1 MAAETDSTGS
11 FGTVDL
17 SNLIASILDSYRD
30 MEMPVP
36 RYVAVI
42 VVPGV
47 MAFFLTVVAAFTLDM
62 PMVVRLPMPLLGILV
77 LVAALVYPKI
87 QQDQRRKRMEEVF
100 HLYVTHMTVL
110 STTNIDRVEVFR
122 RIATEDEYGPLSE
135 ETRRI
140 VQLVDTWNQSLD
152 DACRMRAKKVPSD
165 HVADFFDRL
174 SYTIN
179 AGESL
184 SNYLVSEQSTIIQNY
199 ATIYEGQ
206 LENLEVMKDLYL
218 SMVLSVT
225 FALVF
230 ATVLPVLSGT
240 NPNMTVAA
248 VVVMYTFIQIGFL
261 YAIYVVSP
269 TDPVWYFPPDRT
281 TGVERRLRLAT
292 AAGIGLAL
300 LLVVGTVTVMLGLTP
315 IRPNSVPL
323 PMYAAVPTT
332 PLIIPGIVAR
342 RLEADVKDRD
352 AEYVSFIRA
361 LGASETAQQTTTT
374 KVLARLRKKDFGP
387 LTENVDDLYTRLKM
401 RLSPEDAW
409 RFFTGDAHS
418 YLIQKFSEMYL
429 VGRQMG
435 GDPKHLGELISDNM
449 NEVLQLRERRD
460 QATMTLVGVIYGISA
475 AATFAFFIG
484 LGIVQVLSGMT
495 VDLGSTA
502 AFDFSTLIHTEVYD
516 VDVIEYLLTV
526 TVLINALLSSLIV
539 RLVDGG
545 HKVNSYMH
553 FVVLTWI
560 TAVIGTATL
569 SVVDTLLAV

>member
-1 MAAETDSTGS
+1 MAAETDTAGS
-11 FGTVDL
+11 LEGVDF
-17 SNLIASILDSYRD
+17 SSVVSSVLDSYRD
-30 MEMPVP
+30 MEMAVP

-42 VVPGV
+42 VIPGLL
-47 MAFFLTVVAAFTLDM
+47 AFFFTIVAAIVLDL
-62 PMVVRLPMPLLGILV
+62 PVVVRLPMPLLGL
-77 LVAALVYPKI
+77 LGFGAALLYPKL

-122 RIATEDEYGPLSE
+122 RIASEEEYGPLSE

-140 VQLVDTWNQSLD
+140 VRLVDTWNQSLD

-165 HVADFFDRL
+165 HVSDFFDRL

-184 SNYLVSEQSTIIQNY
+184 SSYLVSEQAAIIQNY
-199 ATIYEGQ
+199 STIYEGQ

-230 ATVLPVLSGT
+230 ATVLPILSGT
-240 NPNMTVAA
+240 NPTMTVSA
-248 VVVMYTFIQIGFL
+248 VVVMYTFIQLGFL

-269 TDPVWYFPPDRT
+269 TDPLWYFPAEYT
-281 TGVERRLRLAT
+281 TDVERKLQLAM
-292 AAGIGLAL
+292 ASGIALAL
-300 LLVVGTVTVMLGLTP
+300 VLVVATVTVMLGFTP
-315 IRPNSVPL
+315 IDPTSIPL
-323 PMYAAVPTT
+323 PIYAAIPTT
-332 PLIIPGIVAR
+332 PLLIPGLLAR
-342 RLEADVKDRD
+342 REESDVKDRD
-352 AEYVSFIRA
+352 SEYVSFIRA

-387 LTENVDDLYTRLKM
+387 LTQNVDDLYTRLKM
-401 RLSPEDAW
+401 RLSPEAAW
-409 RFFTGDAHS
+409 RFFSADAHS
-418 YLIQKFSEMYL
+418 HLIQKFSEMYL
-429 VGRQMG
+429 IGREMG
-435 GDPKHLGELISDNM
+435 GDPKHLGELISRNM

-460 QATMTLVGVIYGISA
+460 QSTVTLIGVVYGISA

-495 VDLGSTA
+495 MNLGSTG
-502 AFDFSTLIHTEVYD
+502 AFDFSTLIHTGVYD
-516 VDVIEYLLTV
+516 VDVIEYLLTI
-526 TVLINALLSSLIV
+526 TVLVNALLSSLIIRV
-539 RLVDGG
+539 VDGG

-553 FVVLTWI
+553 FVALTWL
-560 TAVIGTATL
+560 TGVIGAATL
-569 SVVDTLLAV
+569 SVVDVLLAV